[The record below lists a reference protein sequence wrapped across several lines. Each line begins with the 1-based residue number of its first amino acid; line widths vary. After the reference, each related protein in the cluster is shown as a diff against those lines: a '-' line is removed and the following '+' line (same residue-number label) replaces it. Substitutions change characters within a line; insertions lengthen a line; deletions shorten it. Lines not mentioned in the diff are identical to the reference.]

1 MKFCIALK
9 DDAVDLILRI
19 SSCVAL
25 YYRISKQCN
34 GLQQLV
40 QYKQVVKAKRKTGRE
55 EKGSKPACLSLPLM
69 GLPLPFESFQAS
81 VA

>member
-9 DDAVDLILRI
+9 GDAVDLILRI
-19 SSCVAL
+19 SPCVAL

-34 GLQQLV
+34 ALQQLV

-69 GLPLPFESFQAS
+69 GLPLPSESFQAS